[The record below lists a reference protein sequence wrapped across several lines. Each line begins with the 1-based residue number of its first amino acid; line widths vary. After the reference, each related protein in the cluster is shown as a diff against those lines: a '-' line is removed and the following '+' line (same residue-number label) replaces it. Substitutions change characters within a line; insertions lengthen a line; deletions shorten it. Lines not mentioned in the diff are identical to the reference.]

1 MAKALAH
8 FSIKRTGED
17 YRITLEDENGST
29 SVWTADEDMLDT
41 IIDAIES
48 GADDDEEDDID
59 PDGDEEEDD
68 D

>member
-1 MAKALAH
+1 MAKALAQ

-17 YRITLEDENGST
+17 YRITLEDEDGGT
-29 SVWTADEDMLDT
+29 SVWTADEDALDL

-48 GADDDEEDDID
+48 VDDEDEEEVD
-59 PDGDEEEDD
+59 PDGDEDEDD